1 MSEVIPYIASTI
13 DGFIAAED
21 GSVAFLDPYNT
32 EDYGFTEF
40 FAGIDAVIMGRKT
53 YEHG

>member
-21 GSVAFLDPYNT
+21 GSGSFLDPYNT
-32 EDYGFTEF
+32 EDYRFTEF
-40 FAGIDAVIMGRKT
+40 FAGIDAIIMGRKT